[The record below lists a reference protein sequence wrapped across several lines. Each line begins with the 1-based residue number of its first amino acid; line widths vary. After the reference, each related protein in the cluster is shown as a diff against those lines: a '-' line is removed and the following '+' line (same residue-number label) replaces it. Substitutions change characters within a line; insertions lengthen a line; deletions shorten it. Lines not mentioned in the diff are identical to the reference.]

1 MPNKTIL
8 FTRPNSDLA
17 TACLNYF
24 SKNLVDELRKIGIFT
39 IINIEGRNANKE
51 EFEKAIRKANPR
63 LLIINGHGDETAIYG
78 QKEQIL
84 GKNNIKLLNHRI
96 IYAVACESSEKLGD
110 LAIDEGGAEAYIGY
124 EAKFM
129 IVVDPSRSSTPDK
142 DRNIKVFIKPYMALV
157 LSLISGFSVGEA
169 IDNTKKIH

>member
-1 MPNKTIL
+1 M
-8 FTRPNSDLA
+8 
-17 TACLNYF
+17 
-24 SKNLVDELRKIGIFT
+24 
-39 IINIEGRNANKE
+39 
-51 EFEKAIRKANPR
+51 
-63 LLIINGHGDETAIYG
+63 LIINGHGDETAIYG

-110 LAIDEGGAEAYIGY
+110 LAIDEGGAEAYIG
-124 EAKFM
+124 FM

-157 LSLISGFSVGEA
+157 LSLISGLSVSKA
-169 IDNTKKIH
+169 IENTKSETISLIRKYGVQSIRDKYGDAPLIRFALFWDLMFLKGYGNLNAVF